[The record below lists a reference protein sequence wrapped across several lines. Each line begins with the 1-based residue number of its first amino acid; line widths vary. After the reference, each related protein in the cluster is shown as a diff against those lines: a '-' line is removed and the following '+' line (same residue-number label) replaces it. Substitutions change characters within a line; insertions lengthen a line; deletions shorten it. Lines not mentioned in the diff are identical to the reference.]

1 VAQPAIS
8 LSDSTTFHFMNKIV
22 PLIALLIALGLI
34 VFLYLRLTRTEDAL
48 KQANQRFSDCEQV
61 NFQLQN
67 QLTQATRGGAVPDSL
82 KIRK

>member
-1 VAQPAIS
+1 
-8 LSDSTTFHFMNKIV
+8 MNKIL

-34 VFLYLRLTRTEDAL
+34 IFLYLRLTKTEEAL
-48 KQANQRFSDCEQV
+48 KRANQRFSDCEQV

-82 KIRK
+82 KVRR